1 MRLTHDRKSTY
12 RNTLRVFHFPFHRRL
27 KNGNHTILSH
37 TSKRNGWNC
46 HNTQQHQN
54 MVHSRQQTEVRM
66 KILSNK
72 LWIRDYVHKH
82 HSKFAVV
89 LSVEDGIERAD
100 SVVIFTDTFNTSD
113 PTSKKA
119 VELCKEYPKS
129 YLIIPL
135 SDNNT
140 NFAPTEVDTLY
151 ITGQDYFQT
160 PNAISKIHQI
170 LNSLL
175 GEYI

>member
-1 MRLTHDRKSTY
+1 M
-12 RNTLRVFHFPFHRRL
+12 
-27 KNGNHTILSH
+27 I
-37 TSKRNGWNC
+37 
-46 HNTQQHQN
+46 
-54 MVHSRQQTEVRM
+54 
-66 KILSNK
+66 IISNK
-72 LWIRDYVHKH
+72 LWIRDYIHRLKIEH
-82 HSKFAVV
+82 EVV
-89 LSVEDGIERAD
+89 TSVEDGIERAD
-100 SVVIFTDTFNTSD
+100 AVVIFTDTFNTTD

-135 SDNNT
+135 SNNDT
-140 NFAPTEVDTLY
+140 NFAPVGVDTLY

-160 PNAISKIHQI
+160 PNAIHKIHQI

>member
-1 MRLTHDRKSTY
+1 
-12 RNTLRVFHFPFHRRL
+12 
-27 KNGNHTILSH
+27 
-37 TSKRNGWNC
+37 
-46 HNTQQHQN
+46 
-54 MVHSRQQTEVRM
+54 M

-82 HSKFAVV
+82 HSKFDIVM
-89 LSVEDGIERAD
+89 SVEDGIERAD
-100 SVVIFTDTFNTSD
+100 AVVIFIDNFDTPD

-119 VELCKEYPKS
+119 AELCKEYPKS
-129 YLIIPL
+129 HIIIPL
-135 SDNNT
+135 SNEDT
-140 NFAPTEVDTLY
+140 HFAPTEVDTLY

-160 PNAISKIHQI
+160 PNAIFKIHQI

>member
-1 MRLTHDRKSTY
+1 M
-12 RNTLRVFHFPFHRRL
+12 
-27 KNGNHTILSH
+27 I
-37 TSKRNGWNC
+37 
-46 HNTQQHQN
+46 
-54 MVHSRQQTEVRM
+54 
-66 KILSNK
+66 IISNK

-82 HSKFAVV
+82 HSKFSVV
-89 LSVEDGIERAD
+89 MSVKDGIERAD
-100 SVVIFTDTFNTSD
+100 AVVIFTDNFPPTD
-113 PTSKKA
+113 PTSEKA
-119 VELCKEYPKS
+119 IQLCKEYPKS

-140 NFAPTEVDTLY
+140 NFAPAGVDTLY

>member
-1 MRLTHDRKSTY
+1 
-12 RNTLRVFHFPFHRRL
+12 
-27 KNGNHTILSH
+27 
-37 TSKRNGWNC
+37 
-46 HNTQQHQN
+46 
-54 MVHSRQQTEVRM
+54 M

-72 LWIRDYVHKH
+72 TWARNFAAKH
-82 HSKFAVV
+82 NIEIDIIM
-89 LSVEDGIERAD
+89 SVEDGIERAD
-100 SVVIFTDTFNTSD
+100 AIAIFVDNFNTTD

-119 VELCKEYPKS
+119 VELCKECTKP

-135 SDNNT
+135 SNDNT
-140 NFAPTEVDTLY
+140 NFAPVEVDSLF
-151 ITGQDYFQT
+151 ITGQDNFQT

>member
-1 MRLTHDRKSTY
+1 
-12 RNTLRVFHFPFHRRL
+12 
-27 KNGNHTILSH
+27 
-37 TSKRNGWNC
+37 
-46 HNTQQHQN
+46 
-54 MVHSRQQTEVRM
+54 M

-72 LWIRDYVHKH
+72 IWARNFAAKH
-82 HSKFAVV
+82 NIEIDMA

-100 SVVIFTDTFNTSD
+100 AIAIFVDNFDKQNST
-113 PTSKKA
+113 A
-119 VELCKEYPKS
+119 EMCREYPKS
-129 YLIIPL
+129 YALVVL

-140 NFAPTEVDTLY
+140 NFAPAGVDTLY

-160 PNAISKIHQI
+160 PNAIHKIHQI